1 MITTNINGQPLSQ
14 AFIDQIQDDSP
25 NVIARLML
33 DGVEIS
39 ATIVSVT
46 VEKGACGESDFSIGN
61 VVATKLTATLKDLA
75 TPLKGKEIEY
85 QLGAWTGSDYEY
97 VSICKVTV
105 SEAKQTRYQTEITA
119 YSSVVSDTTD
129 TLDTSNLPSNPT
141 IANIATAVASQ
152 INRTITF
159 DTSIDTTQIVM
170 ATIGSISLYQVLQI
184 IAICSGGYI
193 INTNDNNIRVC
204 RFDSTPTLTVNTGMM
219 VNLPQIEEQSFFVS
233 GVYCLVQEESEDND
247 GNVIP
252 AIEYKET
259 ITQIVAEDNGT
270 YTLVFS
276 DGSTMRGVGADD
288 ALVNLAFES
297 KYITNDIFNA
307 NIKGIL
313 GYEYYPATI
322 DLTLG
327 DPRLEGCDVL
337 SVLELDGNYY
347 TVPCHRLTHKYSGGF
362 TTDVVAVNAT
372 AESDDVGTVPPIT
385 SMLQGVKKDVVKAQT
400 VADEAQ
406 TIARNNAQYFWFL
419 ESDPDDTGVGTG
431 AHITETPKETF
442 MQDPSNGGGNLL
454 ARSNGI
460 AVRDGLTELATFGAD
475 GAQIGKNGE
484 SRLLLDYHSLQ
495 MIDKEGNTYFHIS
508 DLRDS
513 SGKASIVATFV
524 ADGTDRE
531 FYLHPVADDRN
542 YEVSASSGGTIT
554 KYEDH
559 IVFETAP
566 DEGTEITVTYTTSS
580 EDAKAYTLGTRKA
593 DTYIGVVSVA
603 EGWSTT
609 ASGSYSHAEGYDTE
623 SSGAYSHAEGYRTTA
638 EGRYSHAE
646 GINTTASGQT
656 SHAEGWR
663 TTASNYRSHAE
674 GYFTEASGS
683 ASHAEGNRT
692 TAEGQNSH
700 AEGENTTA
708 NGIGSHAEG
717 CWTIADGNYSHAGG
731 YHTTASADY
740 QMVIGKY
747 NEDDESY
754 AFIIGNGSDT
764 NNTSNAIA
772 ITWDG
777 DIDISIDDTN
787 TTTTS
792 ADYLLYHALLDMGWT

>member
-61 VVATKLTATLKDLA
+61 VVATKLTATLKDLT
-75 TPLKGKEIEY
+75 TPLKGKEVEY

-97 VSICKVTV
+97 ISICMATV

-204 RFDSTPTLTVNTGMM
+204 QFDSTPTLTVNTGMM
-219 VNLPQIEEQSFFVS
+219 VNLPQIEEQPFFVS

-276 DGSTMRGVGADD
+276 DGSTMRGVGASD

-327 DPRLEGCDVL
+327 DPRLEGNDVL

-347 TVPCHRLTHKYSGGF
+347 TVPCHRLTHTYNGGF
-362 TTDVVAVNAT
+362 TSEVVAVNAT

-419 ESDPDDTGVGTG
+419 ESDPDNTGVGTG

-460 AVRDGLTELATFGAD
+460 AVRDGLTELAVFGAN
-475 GAQIGKNGE
+475 GAQIGQT
-484 SRLLLDYHSLQ
+484 SSTHMDLDDGSLA
-495 MIDKEGNTYFHIS
+495 IT
-508 DLRDS
+508 DS
-513 SGKASIVATFV
+513 SNNRRMFLGKPSEITAVREIQAKNSGSVFYLMSHTIDTSKPYSCETLNGDAVTITNVSGRRFQISYSGTSKTFV
-524 ADGTDRE
+524 FD
-531 FYLHPVADDRN
+531 Y
-542 YEVSASSGGTIT
+542 
-554 KYEDH
+554 
-559 IVFETAP
+559 
-566 DEGTEITVTYTTSS
+566 YTTDEVFSYIIGNGVQDRYGVESVS
-580 EDAKAYTLGTRKA
+580 ESLGQAYG
-593 DTYIGVVSVA
+593 D
-603 EGWSTT
+603 
-609 ASGSYSHAEGYDTE
+609 YSHAEGNAIA
-623 SSGAYSHAEGYRTTA
+623 GGKYSHANGDGTMA
-638 EGRYSHAE
+638 VGNA
-646 GINTTASGQT
+646 QT
-656 SHAEGWR
+656 
-663 TTASNYRSHAE
+663 
-674 GYFTEASGS
+674 
-683 ASHAEGNRT
+683 
-692 TAEGQNSH
+692 
-700 AEGENTTA
+700 
-708 NGIGSHAEG
+708 
-717 CWTIADGNYSHAGG
+717 
-731 YHTTASADY
+731 
-740 QMVIGKY
+740 VIGKY
-747 NEDDESY
+747 NDTAYYTHMIGSTSSAVVTY
-754 AFIIGNGSDT
+754 KAYPFVIGNGSNDSSR
-764 NNTSNAIA
+764 SNALSV
-772 ITWDG
+772 TWEG
-777 DIDISIDDTN
+777 DIIMSIDDQN
-787 TTTTS
+787 EFPS
-792 ADYLLYHALLDMGWT
+792 SEDYKLYHALSDMGWT

>member
-97 VSICKVTV
+97 ISICKATV

-193 INTNDNNIRVC
+193 INTNDNNIKVC

-219 VNLPQIEEQSFFVS
+219 VNLPQIEEQPFSVT

-259 ITQIVAEDNGT
+259 ITLG
-270 YTLVFS
+270 
-276 DGSTMRGVGADD
+276 DD
-288 ALVNLAFES
+288 SLINLAFES
-297 KYITNDIFNA
+297 KYITSDIFNA
-307 NIKGIL
+307 NIIDIL
-313 GYEYYPATI
+313 GYEYYPSTVGI
-322 DLTLG
+322 TLG
-327 DPRLEGCDVL
+327 DPRLEGNDVL

-419 ESDPDDTGVGTG
+419 ESDPDNTGVGTG

-460 AVRDGLTELATFGAD
+460 AVRDGLTELAVFGAD
-475 GAQIGKNGE
+475 GARI
-484 SRLLLDYHSLQ
+484 
-495 MIDKEGNTYFHIS
+495 
-508 DLRDS
+508 
-513 SGKASIVATFV
+513 
-524 ADGTDRE
+524 
-531 FYLHPVADDRN
+531 
-542 YEVSASSGGTIT
+542 
-554 KYEDH
+554 
-559 IVFETAP
+559 
-566 DEGTEITVTYTTSS
+566 
-580 EDAKAYTLGTRKA
+580 
-593 DTYIGVVSVA
+593 
-603 EGWSTT
+603 
-609 ASGSYSHAEGYDTE
+609 
-623 SSGAYSHAEGYRTTA
+623 
-638 EGRYSHAE
+638 
-646 GINTTASGQT
+646 GQT
-656 SHAEGWR
+656 SDNNIKVESDKFSFNSSETEIAKITSEVITVNSTPVAITAHLESQTDDTDCDLQLQNPLSGTARNAEVALWCGGR
-663 TTASNYRSHAE
+663 TDLGDSYPASQVVLHRSVTNATAKI
-674 GYFTEASGS
+674 EADHKSGKQS
-683 ASHAEGNRT
+683 YVSLGASST
-692 TAEGQNSH
+692 KS
-700 AEGENTTA
+700 
-708 NGIGSHAEG
+708 SV
-717 CWTIADGNYSHAGG
+717 TIKGDEIKLDG
-731 YHTTASADY
+731 D
-740 QMVIGKY
+740 VIMSI
-747 NEDDESY
+747 D
-754 AFIIGNGSDT
+754 
-764 NNTSNAIA
+764 NTS
-772 ITWDG
+772 TD
-777 DIDISIDDTN
+777 
-787 TTTTS
+787 TTS
-792 ADYLLYHALLDMGWT
+792 PDYKLYHALSDMGWT